1 MRETKP
7 PPSSLRCTDTSHF
20 FFFFL
25 NDPAPTEFSP
35 LPLPAPLPI
44 SPPFGLDPLPRELL
58 PVGKRMARHGELHRP
73 VLGERDRERVGRQ
86 SGRRAHDRAPQ
97 ELGDAALR
105 DAPYVS
111 QRGGVR
117 GEGDPTRTAG
127 RSEGGRVGE
136 EGRTR
141 WAPDHLKKKRKNAY
155 ADRLRIA
162 GKGGRCQQG
171 ARVTT

>member
-73 VLGERDRERVGRQ
+73 VLGERDRERVARTA
-86 SGRRAHDRAPQ
+86 GRRAHDRAPQ
-97 ELGDAALR
+97 ELGDAADRKSTRLNSSH
-105 DAPYVS
+105 S
-111 QRGGVR
+111 QISYAVFC
-117 GEGDPTRTAG
+117 
-127 RSEGGRVGE
+127 
-136 EGRTR
+136 
-141 WAPDHLKKKRKNAY
+141 LKKKK
-155 ADRLRIA
+155 
-162 GKGGRCQQG
+162 
-171 ARVTT
+171 